1 MVMVVNQLVV
11 PLMSQLVKQT
21 ATLVTFMV
29 VDIIYWRLEMLV
41 RVDLVLQSVS
51 KFAGKGV

>member
-1 MVMVVNQLVV
+1 MGTVVNRLAVQR
-11 PLMSQLVKQT
+11 MSRLVKQT

-29 VDIIYWRLEMLV
+29 VDIIYWRLGMLV
-41 RVDLVLQSVS
+41 RADLVLQSVS